1 MDRIEKALKRKDEG
15 KAKAAAPK
23 PEDDADAVSP
33 IEAAIAKRSGVR
45 VGVDVGAGPGTE
57 TSMRAASETA
67 SGSNSGPNSG
77 PKSATTSESAS
88 PASEGPAAPV
98 AQPAQAAATTPSDP
112 APQAVVQPGAVSA
125 PQAASAAA
133 QQTAET
139 ATPTSGWDA
148 ATPQEPK
155 PNKRKDQSK
164 IAYTQTRVVHINP
177 AVLEENR
184 IVAHDKMDLRSLAYD
199 QLRTHVLQTMD
210 ENGWRTLAVTSP
222 TPMCGKTVTA
232 INLAY
237 SISYLADQTV
247 LLADFDLRRPSVA
260 QYMGIPEGPGLSD
273 YLNGKE
279 QLADCLVNPSAER
292 LVVLPS
298 FHPLGNASELLAADG
313 TRALVRDIRRRYN
326 NRKIVFDLPPIL
338 TTDDVQ
344 AFLPAV
350 DCVLLVVASGSSK
363 ANEVRMAR
371 RLLAKHNLVGAVMN
385 YGELEMTGYY

>member
-15 KAKAAAPK
+15 KAKTEASK
-23 PEDDADAVSP
+23 PEDDTGAMSP
-33 IEAAIAKRSGVR
+33 IEAAIAKRSGMR
-45 VGVDVGAGPGTE
+45 VGIDVGAGPGG
-57 TSMRAASETA
+57 APDKA
-67 SGSNSGPNSG
+67 
-77 PKSATTSESAS
+77 
-88 PASEGPAAPV
+88 PAKAPS
-98 AQPAQAAATTPSDP
+98 QA
-112 APQAVVQPGAVSA
+112 
-125 PQAASAAA
+125 
-133 QQTAET
+133 
-139 ATPTSGWDA
+139 ATPTQAHPAEPSPVAESAPMPDVPQTQATDDASTPAPTTGWDA
-148 ATPQEPK
+148 AAPQEPK

-164 IAYTQTRVVHINP
+164 ISYTQTRVVHIDP

-184 IVAHDKMDLRSLAYD
+184 IVAHDKLDLRSLAYD
-199 QLRTHVLQTMD
+199 QLRTHILQTMD